1 MENIDQSTL
10 INLVC
15 GYKHLW
21 LKYQELRYM
30 EKHPDDDPETVRE
43 AVFDEV
49 DELFAPAL
57 AALSEWRP
65 AQELVQEI
73 VQIVERAKE
82 LPFSG

>member
-1 MENIDQSTL
+1 M
-10 INLVC
+10 
-15 GYKHLW
+15 
-21 LKYQELRYM
+21 
-30 EKHPDDDPETVRE
+30 VRE

-65 AQELVQEI
+65 AQELVREI